1 MLYRRLVYINIY
13 INYYAIVIRNGKI
26 VWKQG
31 PYCWYFRLNLKYL
44 GWPYRAYIKR
54 AKNGDLWGIALWKW
68 LWGCF
73 SYFLLLWPWCQGL
86 WGSSEDRYRSKRV
99 SQMLLVC
106 YNLLNSPNTPITQWQ
121 WKMAGYKDTFNV
133 AKKLLKLHRKKS
145 NEWPTVSFIH
155 NRSNITTWIVHSFKT
170 KSAKSTAAFLR

>member
-106 YNLLNSPNTPITQWQ
+106 YNLLDSQNIPINQYPN
-121 WKMAGYKDTFNV
+121 WKMVGYKDTSDV
-133 AKKLLKLHRKKS
+133 AKKAAEVAQKK
-145 NEWPTVSFIH
+145 EQ
-155 NRSNITTWIVHSFKT
+155 
-170 KSAKSTAAFLR
+170 